1 MKNQNQSA
9 GGTSSFFDPTKNLR
23 PIERKETDYGKL
35 VNSGPLQV
43 NQRMETETNDRY
55 SPEERNKERR
65 EERIKRENLLNYYDA
80 ELKHAERELRIVTA
94 ELSELENKVRNE
106 EKEVNILVAEERDLK
121 LKLALVVKRL
131 RRFQFELRVHKG
143 EQMEKRIV
151 KRRWEDTLKEAE
163 AKVKKIKY
171 GDWKSIRK

>member
-1 MKNQNQSA
+1 MENQNVGA
-9 GGTSSFFDPTKNLR
+9 TGGFFDPTKNLR

-35 VNSGPLQV
+35 INAAPLQV

-55 SPEERNKERR
+55 GPEEKNKERR

-80 ELKHAERELRIVTA
+80 ELKHAEREFRIVSK
-94 ELSELENKVRNE
+94 ELDELENKVRNE
-106 EKEVNILVAEERDLK
+106 EKEVSILVEEERDLK

-171 GDWKSIRK
+171 GDWKTIRK